1 MIKRKLLGGVMFLL
15 LPIIAWVGLAGAQS
29 FRSGDNVTVSKNQT
43 VDSTLWSSGRNL
55 DIAGTVDGD
64 VFCAGQN
71 VTISGTVNG
80 DIACAAQTIR
90 ISGTVNGDVRL
101 AAQTV
106 TVSSKISGNAS
117 IAVQSFSLEQ
127 EGSIGRD
134 LSVAATEINLNGNV
148 GRDAALGADRSV
160 VAGTVG
166 RNIKAG
172 VDNLRL
178 ESQAR
183 VGGDLTY
190 TSDKNAV
197 IARGAQVA
205 GNTHRYEPAKKKE
218 SGVFSKVGIL
228 LNLYMVVALLLI
240 ALAFVLLL
248 PRMFHDV
255 SDVALAQ
262 PLKTFLVGLV
272 AALLFPVLF
281 LALLFTVVGIPL
293 ALFLLLVWLVV
304 IAFGWLF
311 FSYYIGRLVLR
322 EQRNAIIIMLTGVL
336 IVLIV
341 SLIPYIGTLVGLAA
355 IWMGIGMVL
364 LRLRGY
370 YARPVYTMDFPI
382 AEAIKWRERNSKR

>member
-1 MIKRKLLGGVMFLL
+1 MTVTFRKLLGAALL
-15 LPIIAWVGLAGAQS
+15 LVVPLAAWAGAAGAQT
-29 FRSGDNVTVSKNQT
+29 FRSGDNVAVSKNQG
-43 VDSTLWSSGRNL
+43 VEGTLWSSGRTI

-64 VFCAGQN
+64 IFCAGQN
-71 VTISGTVNG
+71 VTISGSVEG
-80 DIACAAQTIR
+80 DIICAAQTIR
-90 ISGTVNGDVRL
+90 ISGAVSGDVRL

-106 TVSSKISGNAS
+106 NISSAVGGNAS
-117 IAVQSFSLEQ
+117 IAAQSFSLEQ

-134 LSVAATEINLNGNV
+134 LSAAATEINLNGDV
-148 GRDAALGADRSV
+148 GRDAALGADNAFVTS
-160 VAGTVG
+160 AIG

-172 VDNLRL
+172 VDSLRL
-178 ESQAR
+178 ESTAK

-190 TSDKNAV
+190 TSDKDV
-197 IARGAQVA
+197 VVARGAQIA
-205 GNTHRYEPAKKKE
+205 GTTHRYEPPQENQRGAL
-218 SGVFSKVGIL
+218 SKIGLI
-228 LNLYMVVALLLI
+228 LNLYMVVALMLI
-240 ALAFVLLL
+240 AFAFVLLL

-255 SDVALAQ
+255 TDVAVAG

-281 LALLFTVVGIPL
+281 LALLFTIIGIPL

-304 IAFGWLF
+304 IAFGWMF

-322 EQRNAIIIMLTGVL
+322 EQRNAIILMLAGAL

-341 SLIPYIGTLVGLAA
+341 SLIPYIGFVMSLAA

-370 YARPVYTMDFPI
+370 YARPVYTYELP
-382 AEAIKWRERNSKR
+382 APEPSRRPKVS